1 MIELLPY
8 FIAGTAVCIISAG
21 ATVGTVVKAP
31 LLRLVSRNPAVRLP
45 FGLLCGVAA
54 AEVVI
59 LAISFFVTLSGLGPG
74 PPAAGGAGMAVGAL
88 VAASG
93 MLAWAVGL
101 LPNLY
106 LLGKASEGAGRTG
119 ASSVQQPGYAVL
131 LALPTPLFTFVLL
144 LLLYLGFR

>member
-8 FIAGTAVCIISAG
+8 FIAGTAVCTISAG

-74 PPAAGGAGMAVGAL
+74 PPAAGGSAGMAFGAL

-106 LLGKASEGAGRTG
+106 LLGKASEGAGTG
-119 ASSVQQPGYAVL
+119 ARSVQRPGYAVL
-131 LALPTPLFTFVLL
+131 LAFQTPFFTFVMI
-144 LLLYLGFR
+144 LLLYLSFR